1 VLSLK
6 EALTEWLSH
15 RRNVLIRRSKYR
27 LGKIE
32 RRLEI
37 LEGYLVVFL
46 NLDEVI
52 TIIRETDH
60 PRDELMLRFS
70 LSDVQANAI
79 LDMRL
84 RSLRRLE
91 EEALRTERD
100 SLLVEKE
107 NLKNLL
113 RDEEE
118 QWQAVSAQIK
128 SMRADFLKTDQ
139 RRTTLSDAPT
149 VDIDVTELLIEKEPI
164 TVICSG
170 KGWVRAMKGHLDLN
184 AQFKFKDGD
193 GPRFALHAE
202 TTDKL
207 LVFAENGRFYTLGC
221 DKLPKGRGFGEP
233 LSLMMDVPADVSL
246 VNIIKVG
253 KGKLLVASDKG
264 HGLIVDIDSALA
276 QTRSGKQ
283 VLNLPLGARAVACCP
298 AEGDHAAVVGQNRRL
313 LIFPLNEIPEMT
325 RGKGVILQRYKDGTL
340 ADVKTFSLA
349 DGLSWKMGERTRT
362 ETDLLAWQGRRGS
375 AGRIPPIGFPRPA
388 RFT

>member
-1 VLSLK
+1 MLSLK
-6 EALTEWLSH
+6 EALTEWLLH
-15 RRNVLIRRSKYR
+15 RRNVLMRRSKYR

-60 PRDELMLRFS
+60 PRDELMERFS

-91 EEALRTERD
+91 EEGLRSERD
-100 SLLVEKE
+100 SLLVEHE
-107 NLKNLL
+107 NLKRLL
-113 RDEEE
+113 GDEQE
-118 QWQAVSAQIK
+118 QWRAVSGQIK
-128 SMRADFLKTDQ
+128 TMRADFLKTDQ

-207 LVFAENGRFYTLGC
+207 WFLLRMG
-221 DKLPKGRGFGEP
+221 GF
-233 LSLMMDVPADVSL
+233 
-246 VNIIKVG
+246 
-253 KGKLLVASDKG
+253 
-264 HGLIVDIDSALA
+264 
-276 QTRSGKQ
+276 TR
-283 VLNLPLGARAVACCP
+283 
-298 AEGDHAAVVGQNRRL
+298 
-313 LIFPLNEIPEMT
+313 
-325 RGKGVILQRYKDGTL
+325 
-340 ADVKTFSLA
+340 
-349 DGLSWKMGERTRT
+349 
-362 ETDLLAWQGRRGS
+362 
-375 AGRIPPIGFPRPA
+375 
-388 RFT
+388 